1 MEVKVL
7 SEKQNLM
14 LKRKEVNFQVE
25 HGETG
30 STPTRKEI
38 RKGVAIAT
46 KTNESLVFVKKFE
59 TKTGTLTAFGTA
71 NIYDTVEQAKLI
83 EPEYIISR
91 NIPEDKI
98 KETEEAKG
106 TTETKEAKEVKEV
119 KEAKET
125 KETKPEKKKE

>member
-1 MEVKVL
+1 MEVKVV

-38 RKGVAIAT
+38 RKGVAVAT

-106 TTETKEAKEVKEV
+106 TTETKDTKEVKEV
-119 KEAKET
+119 KET
-125 KETKPEKKKE
+125 KEIKPEKKKE

>member
-1 MEVKVL
+1 MEVKVV
-7 SEKQNLM
+7 SEKQNPM
-14 LKRKEVNFQVE
+14 LKRKEVSFQID

-30 STPTRKEI
+30 STPTRVEV
-38 RKGVAIAT
+38 RKGVAAAT
-46 KTNESLVFVKKFE
+46 KTNENLVFVKKFE

-119 KEAKET
+119 KET